1 MPETSSL
8 FKNIYLWFSI
18 IFLIIST
25 ASQYLIEDNMI
36 RGWCAG
42 FFTFMFVASYV
53 KHIRNLELKRSEI
66 KEAKAEEE

>member
-1 MPETSSL
+1 
-8 FKNIYLWFSI
+8 
-18 IFLIIST
+18 
-25 ASQYLIEDNMI
+25 MI

-53 KHIRNLELKRSEI
+53 KHIRNLKLKRSEI